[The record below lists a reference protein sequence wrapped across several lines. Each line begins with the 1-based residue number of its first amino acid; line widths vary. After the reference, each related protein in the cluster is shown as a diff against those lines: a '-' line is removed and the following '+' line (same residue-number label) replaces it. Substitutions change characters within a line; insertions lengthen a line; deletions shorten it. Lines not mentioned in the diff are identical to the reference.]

1 MNELEFLER
10 LAVGLACGVA
20 IGLERQWRQRMAG
33 LRMSAL
39 VATGA
44 CLFVILSAVLSYASN
59 ADRIA
64 AQVVSGVGFL
74 GAGVIIRD
82 GLGIRGL
89 NTAATL
95 WCAAAVGSLA
105 GAGLFL
111 FAVCGAIAIV
121 LANLVLRAIARRVDE
136 RTGIAAET
144 TITYDFRAVCRAP
157 EEAHVRA
164 LLVQAL
170 AGSVFTLR
178 GLSSHNIDGS
188 ERVEVHAVLRG
199 VGADQARL
207 EQAVSR
213 LSLEPGVSAVTWQ
226 VKDPANLVLDP
237 EDVVAPSDSPAG
249 TGALTLLHRSNGDGR

>member
-1 MNELEFLER
+1 MNELEFVER
-10 LAVGLACGVA
+10 LALGLACGVA
-20 IGLERQWRQRMAG
+20 MGLERQWRQRIAG
-33 LRMSAL
+33 LRTTAL

-44 CLFVILSAVLSYASN
+44 CLFVILSVVLGTTGTP
-59 ADRIA
+59 DRIA
-64 AQVVSGVGFL
+64 AQVVSGIGFL

-111 FAVCGAIAIV
+111 FAVCGSIAVV
-121 LANLVLRAIARRVDE
+121 LANLVLRALARRVDQ

-144 TITYDFRAVCRAP
+144 ETTYDFRAVCRAE
-157 EEAHVRA
+157 EEAHVRV

-170 AGSVFTLR
+170 AGSAFTLR
-178 GLSSHNIDGS
+178 ALSSQDINGGG
-188 ERVEVHAVLRG
+188 RVEVDAELLG

-207 EQAVSR
+207 E
-213 LSLEPGVSAVTWQ
+213 
-226 VKDPANLVLDP
+226 
-237 EDVVAPSDSPAG
+237 
-249 TGALTLLHRSNGDGR
+249 